1 VPSPREV
8 LDRPSTE
15 AAPLLLGWRLV
26 SDTAEGRVAVEL
38 TEVEAY
44 AGTADPASHAYRGP
58 TPRNEVMFGPAGHLY
73 VYLSYGMHWCANIV
87 TGPAGEASAV
97 LLRSGRVVEGTD
109 LAKRRRGP
117 SVRGRSLAR
126 GPACLTSAL
135 AITRDHNGVDLL
147 AGGPL
152 RVEAS
157 ERRAAAV
164 ATGPRVGVSTAPDV
178 AWRFWVAGDDT
189 VSAYRR
195 SPRAPAHLTDPTLD
209 PHGPAPMR

>member
-1 VPSPREV
+1 V
-8 LDRPSTE
+8 
-15 AAPLLLGWRLV
+15 APLLLGWRLV
-26 SDTAEGRVAVEL
+26 SDTAEGRVVVEL
-38 TEVEAY
+38 TELEAY

-87 TGPAGEASAV
+87 TGPSDEASAV

-109 LAKRRRGP
+109 LARRRRGA
-117 SVRGRSLAR
+117 SVRDRSLAR

-135 AITRDHNGVDLL
+135 AITRDDNGVDLL
-147 AGGPL
+147 DGGRL
-152 RVEAS
+152 RLEAS
-157 ERRAAAV
+157 ARPRPAAV
-164 ATGPRVGVSTAPDV
+164 TTGPRVGVSTAADV

-195 SPRAPAHLTDPTLD
+195 SPRAPT
-209 PHGPAPMR
+209 

>member
-1 VPSPREV
+1 VPSPRTV
-8 LDRPSTE
+8 LDRRSTE
-15 AAPLLLGWRLV
+15 VAPLLLGWRLV
-26 SDTAEGRVAVEL
+26 SDTAEGRVVVEL

-87 TGPAGEASAV
+87 TGPTGEASAV
-97 LLRSGRVVEGTD
+97 LLRSGRVVEGAD
-109 LAKRRRGP
+109 LAGRRRGP
-117 SVRGRSLAR
+117 SVRDRSLAR

-152 RVEAS
+152 RLQAS
-157 ERRAAAV
+157 EPGAADV
-164 ATGPRVGVSTAPDV
+164 AAGPRVGVSTAPDV
-178 AWRFWVAGDDT
+178 EWRFWVAGDDT

-195 SPRAPAHLTDPTLD
+195 SPRAPAPPTPAFDPR
-209 PHGPAPMR
+209 GPTPMR